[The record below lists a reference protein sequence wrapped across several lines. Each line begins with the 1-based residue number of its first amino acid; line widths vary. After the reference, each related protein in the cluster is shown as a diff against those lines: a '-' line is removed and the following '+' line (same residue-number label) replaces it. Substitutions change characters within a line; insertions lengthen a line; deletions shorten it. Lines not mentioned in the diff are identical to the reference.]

1 MIADNDHC
9 LKRETFRALKVTA
22 IYEDDYSNEESAMKR
37 LALAF
42 LLATTLLVA
51 NKVRTNDMR
60 LTDWPPT
67 CFPPRC
73 H

>member
-1 MIADNDHC
+1 
-9 LKRETFRALKVTA
+9 
-22 IYEDDYSNEESAMKR
+22 MKK

-60 LTDWPPT
+60 PDWPPT